1 MSNDIANIELK
12 FSGLGELDTKPYD
25 PIEQALIDGLARD
38 RVCESNGI
46 YRACDES
53 GSSHEVSNIPSKV

>member
-25 PIEQALIDGLARD
+25 PIERALIDGLASD
-38 RVCESNGI
+38 RVRDSDGI
-46 YRACDES
+46 YRDCDDS
-53 GSSHEVSNIPSKV
+53 GSSHEVSNISSKV